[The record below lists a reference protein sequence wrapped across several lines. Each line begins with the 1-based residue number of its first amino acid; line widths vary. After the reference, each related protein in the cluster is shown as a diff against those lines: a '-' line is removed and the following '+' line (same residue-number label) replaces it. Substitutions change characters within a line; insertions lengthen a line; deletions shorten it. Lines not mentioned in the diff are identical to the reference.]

1 MTRTYEQ
8 LNRKGLWTKT
18 LAILVFGCLLI
29 PAVAASAESV
39 LQGGPHSS
47 LQVEPTFK
55 FVVIGD
61 TRTGV
66 SVFERCIAE
75 INLLAPDLVLDVGDL
90 IPGYKEDIRQITAM
104 WDEFDERV
112 KRFRVPFVM
121 VAGNHDIW
129 GRDSRKIYEQR
140 YGKTYFSFDHKGV
153 HFVVLDSEAF
163 DDNDNILNRIDE
175 EQLKWLQ
182 NDLALHHNA
191 RLTFVFLH
199 KPFWQGPRFDQDARE
214 HWFKRVHPI
223 LAKHGVSAVFA
234 GHYHIYAKFPPVD
247 GVHYYIT
254 GGGGAGIGPDPT
266 MGDFHHYCL
275 LTVSG
280 NEWKLAVIKLGSIEP
295 DTIVTADLQALRDR
309 VTGPGIVV
317 PESAGTI
324 PIELTFANR
333 KPRSLDIT
341 VRPSDSPS
349 SHWRVTPDHLTASAK
364 SNEEVHFKFT
374 ASIDPE
380 HVYPL
385 LQFTFEVRDQ
395 GKKPQLFTC
404 VVPVK
409 AHRTTTCRKTVA
421 PPHVDGKLDD
431 TAWATTAPFSAFFT
445 PRGDRETSFPTQ
457 VQSTYDANNLYLAFR
472 CQEPNLAGLVTK
484 VSSRDGP
491 VWQDDSVEIFIDT
504 NLDRKTYYQF
514 AFNAKGVA
522 YDALGINGKWN
533 GRHNAK
539 TSRTA
544 DAWTLEVAIPWQTIG
559 LKAPEPGT
567 KLGLE
572 IVRNRAQSPPELTQW
587 SPTLN
592 VASNHVPTQFGT
604 MIFK

>member
-1 MTRTYEQ
+1 MTKTHEQ
-8 LNRKGLWTKT
+8 LNRKGLWSKT
-18 LAILVFGCLLI
+18 LATLALACLLI

-90 IPGYKEDIRQITAM
+90 IEGYKEDIRQIIAT

-112 KRFRVPFVM
+112 KKFQVPLVM

-163 DDNDNILNRIDE
+163 DDNDNILNRIDD

-199 KPFWQGPRFDQDARE
+199 KPFWQGKRFDQDATK

-223 LAKHGVSAVFA
+223 LAKHRVTAVFA
-234 GHYHIYAKFPPVD
+234 GHVHGYVKFPPVD

-254 GGGGAGIGPDPT
+254 GGGGAGIGQDPT

-275 LTVSG
+275 LSVSG
-280 NEWKLAVIKLGSIEP
+280 NEWKLAIIKPGSIEP
-295 DTIVTADLQALRDR
+295 DTIITTDVQALG
-309 VTGPGIVV
+309 TAPEIEV
-317 PESAGTI
+317 PESGHTV
-324 PIELTFANR
+324 PIELAFFSWKT
-333 KPRSLDIT
+333 RSLEIT
-341 VRPSDSPS
+341 ARPSDSPS
-349 SHWRVTPDHLTASAK
+349 LHWRVTPYHLTVSAR
-364 SNEEVHFKFT
+364 SDEQVHFRFT
-374 ASIDPE
+374 ASVDPQ
-380 HVYPL
+380 HAYPVP
-385 LQFTFEVRDQ
+385 QFTFEVRDQ
-395 GKKPQLFTC
+395 GKRPQLFTC
-404 VVPVK
+404 LVPVK
-409 AHRTTTCRKTVA
+409 AHRTTTCRKTVE

-431 TAWATTAPFSAFFT
+431 TAWATTAPLSAFFT
-445 PRGDRETSFPTQ
+445 PRGDKQTSFPTQ
-457 VQSTYDANNLYLAFR
+457 VQSTYDSNNLYLAFR

-484 VSSRDGP
+484 VSSHDGP
-491 VWQDDSVEIFIDT
+491 VCEDDSVEIFIDT

-514 AFNAKGVA
+514 VFNAKGVA
-522 YDALGINGKWN
+522 YDGSGMSGKWN
-533 GRHNAK
+533 GQHNAK
-539 TSRTA
+539 TSRTM
-544 DAWTLEVAIPWQTIG
+544 DAWTLEIAIPWQTIG
-559 LKAPEPGT
+559 VKAPKPGT
-567 KLGLE
+567 KVGLQ
-572 IVRNRAQSPPELTQW
+572 IVRTRVQSPRELTQW
-587 SPTLN
+587 SPTF
-592 VASNHVPTQFGT
+592 AGNHVPTQFGT